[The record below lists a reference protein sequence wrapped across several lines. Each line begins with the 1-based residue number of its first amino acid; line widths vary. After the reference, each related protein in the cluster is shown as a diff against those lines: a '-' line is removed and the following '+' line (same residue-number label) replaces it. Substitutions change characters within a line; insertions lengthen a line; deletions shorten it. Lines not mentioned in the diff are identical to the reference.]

1 MFLPENDF
9 RQMQK
14 QKSLKCRCRS
24 EVKLFKISFVYV
36 IFVTKALSYF
46 RWYTLKS
53 QSPNCSSEYF
63 DLPIIFKNQFLLIK
77 LYFFTIYI
85 DGPFS
90 RFQLENLFMLVDKYI
105 QLHVVKYV
113 FSIRC
118 GTRTKVKSMPQLSL
132 ALEVQ
137 MTTNKSF
144 QIRCYMNSY
153 LKWHTKGRS

>member
-1 MFLPENDF
+1 
-9 RQMQK
+9 MQK
-14 QKSLKCRCRS
+14 RKSLKCRCRS
-24 EVKLFKISFVYV
+24 DAKLFKISFVYV

-90 RFQLENLFMLVDKYI
+90 RFQLENLFMLVSFVDVETTYLIMLLSVNFKKPACWHSQIGSQLLQTLKSSISLLKTKAYI
-105 QLHVVKYV
+105 HVTFVVKV
-113 FSIRC
+113 H
-118 GTRTKVKSMPQLSL
+118 LL
-132 ALEVQ
+132 
-137 MTTNKSF
+137 
-144 QIRCYMNSY
+144 
-153 LKWHTKGRS
+153 